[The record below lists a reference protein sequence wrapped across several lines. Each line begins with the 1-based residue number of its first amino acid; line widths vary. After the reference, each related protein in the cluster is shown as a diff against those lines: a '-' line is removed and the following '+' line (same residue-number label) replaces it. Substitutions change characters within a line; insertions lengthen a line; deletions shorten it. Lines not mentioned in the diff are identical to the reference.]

1 MTGYRI
7 EQAYSCAQV
16 KVLYFPKAVSYC
28 NRTRKQRLALFLKKK
43 KKNNP
48 FSRPSSIVINYY
60 LALFAKDHWCRRET
74 TRIRITIRWHSI
86 DTRISRKKELPFF
99 KIVLN
104 YARYKKPWPIV
115 RFEKRG
121 EHVPI
126 DTRRSGS
133 GASEAARAVVA
144 ALFRIDRPI
153 ARGGEADTLGDPESR
168 YRRFVVDHF
177 VPNPSKLGLESRCWR
192 NLHAHQHS
200 TPPHTTAHHRH
211 GRDDPGPRGA
221 IDSQRFDR
229 VGSHG
234 IPSGSRLI

>member
-104 YARYKKPWPIV
+104 YARYKNPGQLLDSKK
-115 RFEKRG
+115 E
-121 EHVPI
+121 
-126 DTRRSGS
+126 
-133 GASEAARAVVA
+133 ASMYRLIQGGVEAA
-144 ALFRIDRPI
+144 L
-153 ARGGEADTLGDPESR
+153 L
-168 YRRFVVDHF
+168 
-177 VPNPSKLGLESRCWR
+177 KLHVLLWLLCFE
-192 NLHAHQHS
+192 
-200 TPPHTTAHHRH
+200 
-211 GRDDPGPRGA
+211 
-221 IDSQRFDR
+221 
-229 VGSHG
+229 
-234 IPSGSRLI
+234 